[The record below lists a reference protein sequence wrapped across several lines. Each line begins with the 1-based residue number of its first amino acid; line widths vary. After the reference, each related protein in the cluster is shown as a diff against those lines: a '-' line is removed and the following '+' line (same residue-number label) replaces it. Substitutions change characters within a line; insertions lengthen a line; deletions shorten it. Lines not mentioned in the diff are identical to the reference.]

1 MDNSIVQS
9 LETWVAVLFSLFLYA
24 YLDFSIQTIAKKT
37 GTLNGWMA
45 WIPLL
50 NLVLLCSII
59 ARPAWWII
67 LIFIPLVNLFVMV
80 YIWMEIAELM
90 NRPRWVGFLIIIPP
104 ISLFIPGYLAFC

>member
-9 LETWVAVLFSLFLYA
+9 LETLVAVLFSLFLYA
-24 YLDFSIQTIAKKT
+24 YIAFSIQTIAKKT
-37 GTLNGWMA
+37 GTLNRWMA
-45 WIPLL
+45 WIPVLH
-50 NLVLLCSII
+50 LVLLCSII

-80 YIWMEIAELM
+80 YIWMEIAELR